1 MSANPVALTI
11 FLVLFFATAGLG
23 FYATK
28 MRSVN
33 VSDLAQWGLGG
44 RSFGTLIAWF
54 LLGGDIYTAYTFVAV
69 PALVAGAGA
78 TGFFAVPF
86 TILMYPVLFL
96 VMPRLWSVAHKHGY
110 VTAEEDRKSTRL
122 NSSHLYISYAVFCL
136 KKKKTNR
143 EKQRSIR
150 ARPTPASHA
159 CVSRSPSASSAPP
172 DAAILFRPVFFFF
185 NDTATTEIYTPFPTR
200 RSSDLSR
207 R

>member
-11 FLVLFFATAGLG
+11 FLVLFFATPGLG
-23 FYATK
+23 IYGTT
-28 MRSVN
+28 MRSSN
-33 VSDLAQWGLGG
+33 VSDLAQRGVGG

-110 VTAEEDRKSTRL
+110 VT
-122 NSSHLYISYAVFCL
+122 
-136 KKKKTNR
+136 
-143 EKQRSIR
+143 
-150 ARPTPASHA
+150 PAH
-159 CVSRSPSASSAPP
+159 
-172 DAAILFRPVFFFF
+172 
-185 NDTATTEIYTPFPTR
+185 
-200 RSSDLSR
+200 
-207 R
+207 